1 LIKLLN
7 LKKISI
13 IILILVLSLNLLLD
27 FSFITNR
34 LGKEFREFA
43 YQYLV
48 PFKSIVILEKKIE
61 KLENKNRQNLEATI
75 LVDQKNI
82 INLEENIK
90 NFNKEKILISGDRE
104 IFVNAFNSLN
114 DNLNN
119 NLKKLEQNQITFNQI
134 FKTIDPA
141 EFDMIFKE
149 QGKDL
154 NYGYDGRFNI
164 YDDNLSV
171 KFYTPIGDTL
181 LYGITN
187 TTPGSGYLDIYDNNL
202 ILVSSSGI
210 IGYSKKP
217 LNKRKF
223 GISLKQIQNNLNN
236 FIDVEQFKKSRHFDD
251 PKYSWL
257 KGGWYSI
264 KDVEIFNGD
273 IYVSYT
279 KEVKENCWNTSLL
292 SGKMN
297 YVYIHF
303 KTLFSSKECVSE
315 YNNIDD
321 EYNAHQSGGRI
332 INLNNETVLFSIG
345 DFRSR
350 YRAQMENSVFGKV
363 LKFNKKNKNYEV
375 ISMGHRNPQ
384 GLYYN
389 KKDNFLLE
397 AEHGPQDGDEINV
410 IKIDQNTIQN
420 FGWAISSYGEH
431 YGGKNDPENKKK
443 YAKYPLHKSHSK
455 HGFIEPLKYFNP
467 SIGISQIIGLN
478 NENQYVVASLKAHSL
493 YFFEYSY
500 NNKENNFNIIKE
512 LDVGER
518 IRDMIYYNNKL
529 YLYLEDTASLAEISF
544 N

>member
-1 LIKLLN
+1 MLN
-7 LKKISI
+7 LKKISV

-27 FSFITNR
+27 FSFITNS

-48 PFKSIVILEKKIE
+48 PFKNIENLDKKIE
-61 KLENKNRQNLEATI
+61 HLENINKQNLEATVQ
-75 LVDQKNI
+75 VDETNI
-82 INLEENIK
+82 NDLEEKIK
-90 NFNKEKILISGDRE
+90 ELDKEKILISGDKE
-104 IFVNAFNSLN
+104 IFVNAFNDLN
-114 DNLNN
+114 NNLNN

-134 FKTIDPA
+134 FKTIDPS
-141 EFDMIFKE
+141 EFDMMFKE
-149 QGKDL
+149 QRRDL

-187 TTPGSGYLDIYDNNL
+187 TTPGSAYLDIHQDNL

-210 IGYSKKP
+210 IGHSKKP
-217 LNKRKF
+217 LNKPKF
-223 GISLKQIQNNLNN
+223 GISLKQIKNNLNN
-236 FIDVEQFKKSRHFDD
+236 FIDVTQFKKSRHFDD

-264 KDVEIFNGD
+264 KDVEIYDGN

-303 KTLFSSKECVSE
+303 TTLFTSEECVNE
-315 YNNIDD
+315 YNNIDE

-332 INLNNETVLFSIG
+332 INLNNETVLFSTG

-350 YRAQMENSVFGKV
+350 YRAQTESSIFGKV
-363 LKFNKKNKNYEV
+363 LKINKKNKNYEI

-384 GLYYN
+384 GLFYN
-389 KKDNFLLE
+389 EDENFLLE
-397 AEHGPQDGDEINV
+397 AEHGPQGGDEINV
-410 IKIDQNTIQN
+410 IKLDYNSIQN

-431 YGGKNDPENKKK
+431 YGGKNALENKNK
-443 YAKYPLHKSHSK
+443 YEKYPLHKSHSE

-467 SIGISQIIGLN
+467 SIGISQIIGLDN
-478 NENQYVVASLKAHSL
+478 KKQYVVASLKAHSL
-493 YFFEYSY
+493 YFFEYLY
-500 NNKENNFNIIKE
+500 NNKENNFNIVKK
-512 LDVGER
+512 LDIGER